1 MKLEDQSKRLNE
13 AIHKLIKARKETDL
27 EMSKLRTSQKRLEGA
42 VEKLIPKIDKFIRFE
57 ETCKYQTHII
67 Q

>member
-1 MKLEDQSKRLNE
+1 MNE

-27 EMSKLRTSQKRLEGA
+27 EMSKLRTSQKRLEEA

-57 ETCKYQTHII
+57 ERLVSIEHTLFNRKGMGHF
-67 Q
+67 